1 MAVFSIYVINKLK
14 DGLGGWEIVS
24 VSVNNHAVCFAH
36 KLERITQD
44 AIYFD
49 DGIGIICCVI
59 SNFKSITSVSVPRAS
74 SFSNG

>member
-1 MAVFSIYVINKLK
+1 MNLKNIINLSAVFSIYAINKLK

-44 AIYFD
+44 AIR
-49 DGIGIICCVI
+49 
-59 SNFKSITSVSVPRAS
+59 ITQ
-74 SFSNG
+74 